1 MSTLNKLEKKEK
13 AGIRKDRIRAAEEKR
28 KAGDKADNGIK
39 IRTYSYQRFN

>member
-28 KAGDKADNGIK
+28 KAEDKEDEISTR
-39 IRTYSYQRFN
+39 ITI

>member
-28 KAGDKADNGIK
+28 KAEDKADKDPIP
-39 IRTYSYQRFN
+39 F